1 MEAMRKLCIQRFQEF
16 GTAGH
21 ADRIKPLSVAAMAK
35 RYAKG
40 ELDPKF
46 G

>member
-1 MEAMRKLCIQRFQEF
+1 MKKLCIQRFQEF

-21 ADRIKPLSVAAMAK
+21 ADKIKPIALSDMAK
-35 RYAKG
+35 RYKSGSLA
-40 ELDPKF
+40 PKI

>member
-1 MEAMRKLCIQRFQEF
+1 MTKLCVERFEAF

-21 ADRIKPLSVAAMAK
+21 ADKIKAIPMADMAK
-35 RYAKG
+35 RYADG
-40 ELDPKF
+40 SLAPKI